1 MEATIKG
8 LIDTGAY
15 IKQGIDTYNRQA
27 KLRDLMNKGGIEAIK
42 RAIDQ
47 GEIQGG
53 AKKGLDN
60 KKKQKKRIIRR
71 PPQTI
76 KPASSQA
83 QFSRVVPYHTLGTVS
98 QGYMPPQAISNP
110 LLQRSLFSVVGQQ
123 QQDPTLTTNI
133 QKAVSDIQEIKKT
146 QQEIKAS
153 PLLSQEQKPH
163 SAISSLLTQKQIPV
177 QPLTKKE
184 TYERLREKPETYV
197 QLMEALNEEDLLKPD
212 ILAKRIPQRQTVLRE
227 LEQRAGYIEV

>member
-15 IKQGIDTYNRQA
+15 IKHGIDTYERQA

-42 RAIDQ
+42 QAIDK
-47 GEIQGG
+47 GEIEGG

-60 KKKQKKRIIRR
+60 KKKKKIIKR

-123 QQDPTLTTNI
+123 TQDPTLTTNI
-133 QKAVSDIQEIKKT
+133 QKAVSDIQEIKRS

-177 QPLTKKE
+177 RPLTKAE
-184 TYERLREKPETYV
+184 TFERLREKPETYG
-197 QLMEALNEEDLLKPD
+197 QLMEALNEEDLS
-212 ILAKRIPQRQTVLRE
+212 
-227 LEQRAGYIEV
+227 